1 MSGMSPELREFVL
14 ASRSAILP
22 TEADSARIIEGLR
35 ARLGDAALV
44 GTETAHLAAKS
55 ASTKFLFLKTSF
67 MSLAGLAVLGGV
79 WYLAAGNSRAVM
91 REANGVARLEAAA
104 SATVAPASSTTTSS
118 PVISPEP
125 EATGAAVIANP
136 IPDGDRSRPVAS
148 RPPQDRLAQEVAIIS
163 RAEAA
168 LRGGRPTVALEILN
182 EHERKFGN
190 GLLAEE
196 RIAASAQALRA
207 LGRNAEADAQLTQ
220 LSPKSL
226 HRRPSR

>member
-1 MSGMSPELREFVL
+1 MSGLSPELREFVL

-22 TEADSARIIEGLR
+22 SEADSARIIEGLR
-35 ARLGDAALV
+35 GRLGDAALV
-44 GTETAHLAAKS
+44 GIETAQVVAKT
-55 ASTKFLFLKTSF
+55 ASIKFLFLKTSL
-67 MSLAGLAVLGGV
+67 MSLAGLAALGGIWFFV
-79 WYLAAGNSRAVM
+79 AGNPRATV
-91 REANGVARLEAAA
+91 REANGVARIEAVA
-104 SATVAPASSTTTSS
+104 SANVAHAPSTTASS
-118 PVISPEP
+118 PLVSPEP
-125 EATGAAVIANP
+125 EASGVAALANP
-136 IPDGDRSRPVAS
+136 IPDSDKARPVAS
-148 RPPQDRLAQEVAIIS
+148 RPSRDRLAQEVAIIS